1 MLGGSERA
9 GHTKRMTARKLRLL
23 RVSLCKFIAN
33 TVEQLYVALLWILL
47 ECGDERP
54 RHGTSSLSLDAC
66 IRPVVE
72 VSSVEVLPTYAV
84 SASV

>member
-1 MLGGSERA
+1 
-9 GHTKRMTARKLRLL
+9 MTATELRLL
-23 RVSLCKFIAN
+23 RVPALQLVAN

-72 VSSVEVLPTYAV
+72 VSSVEVLPTCAV
-84 SASV
+84 SVSVWERSALLQSC